1 MSGAAAVAA
10 RRVAGSGTKT
20 KVPGGPSSSSPSTMK
35 RAWPCED
42 EVELL
47 VVARTG
53 AELVVLLDHLAA
65 RLARGVGVDAEGADP
80 ERDPHRDRDGVA
92 VEALELVQVGGAVA
106 GAAHAVTATAS
117 RTRRPSLAMPSS
129 ISAGVA

>member
-1 MSGAAAVAA
+1 MA
-10 RRVAGSGTKT
+10 
-20 KVPGGPSSSSPSTMK
+20 
-35 RAWPCED
+35 CED
-42 EVELL
+42 EVQLF
-47 VVARTG
+47 VVAGAG
-53 AELVVLLDHLAA
+53 AELVVLLDHLVA
-65 RLARGVGVDAEGADP
+65 RFACGVSVDPEGADP
-80 ERDPHRDRDGVA
+80 ERDPHRNRDGVA